1 MTYTGLSCVHKREK
15 AKHGCSAAKEYY
27 CAETGKIIDPH
38 SCFNGCKSMAVVA
51 SFWRRLGKSKIAD
64 ELL

>member
-15 AKHGCSAAKEYY
+15 TKHGCSAAKEYY
-27 CAETGKIIDPH
+27 CAESGKIIDPH
-38 SCFNGCKSMAVVA
+38 SCFANCEKMQVVA
-51 SFWRRLGKSKIAD
+51 HFWRQLERDKIKV